1 MRTVCIILA
10 RGGSKGLPGKNISIL
25 NGIPLIAHT
34 IRQAKKSAMV
44 DDVIVSTDCDTIK
57 EVSIQEG
64 ALVPFVRPKE
74 LSQDRSTTESGLQHA
89 LKWLDINHIA
99 CDIVL
104 YLDCCQP
111 FRKVEWIDTCI
122 RKLIDTSSL
131 ESVFVGKRLYK
142 NIWTCDQKKLYWEN
156 YSSRQERSYV
166 IEEKTGVCCAT
177 RSDIIRQG
185 KRIGNNVFIVEVEE
199 TGPDIHTLADLEIA
213 NHYMNLS
220 CL

>member
-1 MRTVCIILA
+1 MSVVCIILA
-10 RGGSKGLPGKNISIL
+10 RGGSKGLPGKNISKL
-25 NGIPLIAHT
+25 NDIPLIAHT
-34 IRQAKKSAMV
+34 IRQAKKSKMI
-44 DDVIVSTDCDTIK
+44 DDVVVSTDCDKIK
-57 EVSIQEG
+57 EISKQEK

-74 LSQDRSTTESGLQHA
+74 ISQDRSTTESGLQHA
-89 LKWLDINHIA
+89 LKWLDINHNVY
-99 CDIVL
+99 DIVL

-122 RKLIDTSSL
+122 QKLKDDPSL

-142 NIWTCDQKKLYWEN
+142 NIWTSDQKKLYWEN

-177 RSDIIRQG
+177 RSSIVRQG

-199 TGPDIHTLADLEIA
+199 TGPDIHTLADLEMA
-213 NHYMNLS
+213 NHYMNLT